1 MSRTQKSLKYFSN
14 TRQVS
19 SSPRILEDAGEGQ
32 DFQRPNNNIYTLG
45 KNSPSNSRGTLA
57 GPWPSQGHKPRTPVS
72 RPNTGSEKVLCKP
85 ESHTPKPSNDIHPV
99 PYTFTPNSNILSSK
113 GQSKS
118 AKALPKKIEERKA
131 DINNFVTRVKS
142 SAEPAKKKLDLC
154 PEEIKARS
162 EMFYREHLFQTFQ
175 ALKFVRNLPAVDMSQ
190 LRQKRMSFTKRPGYE
205 DKKTIIF
212 DLDETLVHCVDDP
225 SMIPD
230 VTLPIVFPSGEVVNA
245 GINIRPFARECL
257 TEASKYFEIIVFT
270 ASHKCYAD
278 VVLDFLDPKK
288 ELIHHRL
295 YRENCLVVEGVF
307 MKDLRIFSNR
317 KLQDLVIVD
326 NAAYSFGY
334 HLDNGIPIISW
345 HDDPYD
351 RELYN
356 LMDYLKILA
365 QAEDVRDVN
374 RQIFHLRTFYED
386 YIQEFFK
393 GDRTKALSPRARAR
407 SPKLN

>member
-1 MSRTQKSLKYFSN
+1 MSRTQKSLKYFSSN
-14 TRQVS
+14 KRVA
-19 SSPRILEDAGEGQ
+19 SSPRLLDDAIEANEDHLANE
-32 DFQRPNNNIYTLG
+32 NIYSLG

-57 GPWPSQGHKPRTPVS
+57 APWPSQGHKPRTPVS
-72 RPNTGSEKVLCKP
+72 RPNTGLEKNY
-85 ESHTPKPSNDIHPV
+85 ESHTPKPTAKDSHPI
-99 PYTFTPNSNILSSK
+99 PYAFHPNSNILSSK

-118 AKALPKKIEERKA
+118 AKIIPKKAEERKPDLA
-131 DINNFVTRVKS
+131 NLVTRVKAS
-142 SAEPAKKKLDLC
+142 PETKKKIDLG

-175 ALKFVRNLPAVDMSQ
+175 ALKFVKNLPSVDMNQ
-190 LRQKRMSFTKRPGYE
+190 LRQKRLNLPKKAGFE
-205 DKKTIIF
+205 NKKTIIF
-212 DLDETLVHCVDDP
+212 DLDETLVHCVDDLTANP
-225 SMIPD
+225 EVVLK
-230 VTLPIVFPSGEVVNA
+230 VTFPSGETVNA

-257 TEASKYFEIIVFT
+257 SEAVKYFEVIVFT

-278 VVLDFLDPKK
+278 VVLDHIDPKK

-307 MKDLRIFSNR
+307 MKDLRILANR
-317 KLQDLVIVD
+317 KLQDIVIVD

-356 LMDYLKILA
+356 LMDYIKILA
-365 QAEDVRDVN
+365 QSEDVREVN

-386 YIQEFFK
+386 YIQEFLK
-393 GDRTKALSPRARAR
+393 GDRSKALSPRPHR
-407 SPKLN
+407 SPRP

>member
-14 TRQVS
+14 NRRVS
-19 SSPRILEDAGEGQ
+19 SSPRLSEEVVEAQED
-32 DFQRPNNNIYTLG
+32 QRASDNLYTVG
-45 KNSPSNSRGTLA
+45 KNSPSGSRGSLA
-57 GPWPSQGHKPRTPVS
+57 APWPSQGHKPKTPAS
-72 RPNTGSEKVLCKP
+72 RPNTGYEKAL
-85 ESHTPKPSNDIHPV
+85 ESQTPKPTSDHHPI

-118 AKALPKKIEERKA
+118 AKALPKKVEERKYEL
-131 DINNFVTRVKS
+131 NSLVTKVKS
-142 SAEPAKKKLDLC
+142 TSEPIKRRTELS
-154 PEEIKARS
+154 PEEVKARS

-175 ALKFVRNLPAVDMSQ
+175 ALKFVRNLPAVDMNL
-190 LRQKRMSFTKRPGYE
+190 LRQKRLNLPKMPGFE
-205 DKKTIIF
+205 NKKTIVF

-225 SMIPD
+225 NLQPD
-230 VTLPIVFPSGEVVNA
+230 VILPIIFPSGETVNA

-257 TEASKYFEIIVFT
+257 TEAVKHFEVIIFT

-278 VVLDFLDPKK
+278 VVLDYLDPRK

-307 MKDLRIFSNR
+307 MKDLRVFSNR
-317 KLQDLVIVD
+317 RLQDVVIVD

-365 QAEDVRDVN
+365 QSQDVRDVN

-386 YIQEFFK
+386 YIQEFLK
-393 GDRTKALSPRARAR
+393 GDRSRALSPRAQAR
-407 SPKLN
+407 SPKPN